1 MAEQDKFQQLKEKYV
16 LVLSVVNKENIQLH
30 NLHIQNDKLFIR
42 GTAPGDDA
50 KNKFWQAVRKVD
62 NAFEKDFQAE
72 IDVKPAAK
80 PAPAAAVP
88 AATVAA
94 GTIAAA
100 AVAAAAAPAPAAAKE
115 QTYTVQSG
123 DTLSHIAKRF
133 YGNANQY
140 MKIFNANKDQLKDPD
155 HIKIGQ
161 VLKVPPGE

>member
-1 MAEQDKFQQLKEKYV
+1 MAEQDRFQQLKEKYV

-30 NLHIQNDKLFIR
+30 NLHVQNDKLFIR

-80 PAPAAAVP
+80 PAPAAAV
-88 AATVAA
+88 AA

-100 AVAAAAAPAPAAAKE
+100 AVAAAVAPAPAAAKE

-133 YGNANQY
+133 YGNANLY

-161 VLKVPPGE
+161 ILKVPPAE